1 MNRKIVETDIEQ
13 LSKTA
18 KAMESKQS
26 RKLKTAI
33 RQYNQVV
40 QQNKDLQT
48 ERNVYRKAL
57 EEFKPQPKRAKIIQ
71 APQLKYKEN
80 VVVYTFENEQEIIN
94 IETVGYFSG
103 GYNGEKLKAN
113 VITIKIVDGRKT
125 DLKINK
131 DVFDIE
137 FKLIEGQKCQI

>member
-57 EEFKPQPKRAKIIQ
+57 EEFKP
-71 APQLKYKEN
+71 
-80 VVVYTFENEQEIIN
+80 
-94 IETVGYFSG
+94 
-103 GYNGEKLKAN
+103 
-113 VITIKIVDGRKT
+113 
-125 DLKINK
+125 
-131 DVFDIE
+131 
-137 FKLIEGQKCQI
+137 